1 MAYPTKFLTENE
13 RVVREFHPHWVAL
26 VGPILIT
33 VLAIAASVALWSVA
47 PMSGWDPLV
56 NWILTG
62 LVVLVWIVFAVAPVV
77 RWRFTQ
83 YVVTNERIIV
93 RAGVLARRGTE
104 IPLDAINDVKFAQT
118 FLERILHSGDVV
130 LESAGEHG
138 QSKYSN
144 IPNPEAFQSQVYR
157 LREERTVALGSETS
171 RDPATQLET
180 LARLHRD
187 GVISDAEFS
196 EKRQALL
203 DQI

>member
-33 VLAIAASVALWSVA
+33 ILAIAATAALWAVS
-47 PMSGWDPLV
+47 PMSTWDPLV

-62 LVVLVWIVFAVAPVV
+62 LIALVWIVFALAPVV
-77 RWRFTQ
+77 RWRYTQ
-83 YVVTNERIIV
+83 YVITNERIIV
-93 RAGVLARRGTE
+93 RAGVFARRGTE

-144 IPNPEAFQSQVYR
+144 IPHPEEFQSQVYR
-157 LREERTVALGSETS
+157 LREQRTIALGSEAN
-171 RDPATQLET
+171 RDPASQLET
-180 LARLHRD
+180 LTRLHRE
-187 GVISDAEFS
+187 GVISDTEFAD
-196 EKRQALL
+196 KRQRLL